1 MAKFKSAIP
10 TIFLHEG
17 GYVNHP
23 NDPGGETNF
32 GITKRTYPHLDI
44 KNLTKAQA
52 RKIYRRDFLNP
63 GKYEKID
70 NQQAATKVFDLAVN
84 MGPRRAHRL
93 LQKAVR
99 ATNKVPASKLLQELR
114 AVAVLFYVNLVFKNA
129 DRAVF
134 LRGWLRRAV
143 S

>member
-17 GYVNHP
+17 GSVNHP

-52 RKIYRRDFLNP
+52 REIYRRDFWNP

-70 NQQAATKVFDLAVN
+70 NQQAATKVFDMAVN
-84 MGPRRAHRL
+84 MGPKRAHRL
-93 LQKAVR
+93 LQKAVN
-99 ATNKVPASKLLQELR
+99 ALL
-114 AVAVLFYVNLVFKNA
+114 
-129 DRAVF
+129 
-134 LRGWLRRAV
+134 LRGQK